1 MSTTNY
7 QHANESIKAASHIVI
22 IQAENPDGD
31 SLGSAIALEAI
42 FSDMGKKV
50 TLFCAI
56 EVPKYLRYINGWDR
70 VTDEFP
76 HDADLTVIVDTASSA
91 LMEKT
96 LEPVNLSRI
105 TAHPVIVIDHHAT
118 AGDLQFEHIAIND
131 AAAVATGEMIYY
143 MARELAWPLP
153 QDAADCLLAS
163 ILADSLGLVTEAVSA
178 KTITAVAGL
187 LEAGAKISDIET
199 RRREFM
205 KKSQEILAYKG
216 RLLQRI
222 EYHLDGAL
230 AVVHIPF
237 EEIHEY
243 SNEYNPSVLVL
254 DEMRLVEGVRVAV
267 AIKTYPDGKLTG
279 KLRTNPDAKVAETV
293 AAYFGGGG
301 HGYAAG
307 FKIYGETLEQAT
319 NELAGAVRKAL
330 TDYDQAKKEG

>member
-1 MSTTNY
+1 MSNPNY
-7 QHANESIKAASHIVI
+7 QQADHHIKAASHIVI

-31 SLGSAIALEAI
+31 SLGSALALEAI
-42 FSDMGKKV
+42 LNELGKKV

-56 EVPKYLRYINGWDR
+56 EVPKYLRYIKGWDR

-76 HDADLTVIVDTASSA
+76 QDADLTVIVDTASSA
-91 LMEKT
+91 LMEKA
-96 LEPVNLSRI
+96 LAQPNLSRI

-118 AGDLQFEHIAIND
+118 QGDLQFEHAAIND

-143 MARELAWPLP
+143 MAKELAWPLP
-153 QDAADCLLAS
+153 QDACDCLLVS
-163 ILADSLGLVTEAVSA
+163 ILADTLGLVTEAVGA
-178 KTITAVAGL
+178 KSVLAVAGL
-187 LEAGAKISDIET
+187 LEGGAKISDIEN

-205 KKSQEILAYKG
+205 KKSPEILAYKG
-216 RLLQRI
+216 RLLQRV

-230 AVVHIPF
+230 ALVHIPF
-237 EEIHEY
+237 DEIHEF

-307 FKIYGETLEQAT
+307 FKVYGETLEQAT
-319 NELAGAVRKAL
+319 SELAGAVSKAL
-330 TDYDQAKKEG
+330 QDYDKTK